1 MSCFCSMICH
11 LHRNWDKL
19 YFKSN
24 ECNLLSIEPLQ
35 FWPPMI
41 LVLIL
46 NSYAV
51 WRSNWYF
58 HINFC
63 QICEHFCQLLEL
75 LKIASLTME
84 VKHFGTFPVILVK
97 LATSPLRWA
106 PTPKN
111 VEFWAQWVE
120 MSPFDVTTLSG
131 VGGGGGGVGGMK
143 RWTQSRSKNNIV
155 VRNRVLYITWKGSS
169 TAVVDPEEGPGGPGP
184 PLFLDQTKAWRAE
197 KIWGGHPFPPSSLM

>member
-131 VGGGGGGVGGMK
+131 VGGGGVGEWGGWRDEPKAGPKIILLLG
-143 RWTQSRSKNNIV
+143 TESYILLG
-155 VRNRVLYITWKGSS
+155 RVLPLQWWIQRR
-169 TAVVDPEEGPGGPGP
+169 GPGGLGP
-184 PLFLDQTKAWRAE
+184 PYF
-197 KIWGGHPFPPSSLM
+197 